1 MDTGYDAMSTRKYWV
16 DLFTWTTW
24 QEFLAAGG
32 QVSGF
37 RERNWKI
44 VQRIQPG
51 DYLLCYLVG
60 MHRWIGVLEVTSDPF
75 QDVTP
80 IWKDDVYPCRVG
92 VKVLVGLTAET
103 AVPIK
108 ELADRLS
115 IFSRHT
121 DPRSWGVYLQRSPTL
136 WKESDGE
143 IVVKALLDAENNPV
157 SRPVPKAR
165 LSWKPQLLKTKKV
178 GLVTVP

>member
-1 MDTGYDAMSTRKYWV
+1 MDTGCDAMSTRKYWV

-60 MHRWIGVLEVTSDPF
+60 LHRWIGVLEVTSDPF
-75 QDVTP
+75 RDITP
-80 IWKDDVYPCRVG
+80 IWKDDVYPSRVR

-115 IFSRHT
+115 IFSSHT
-121 DPRSWGVYLQRSPTL
+121 DPRSWGMYLQRSPTL

-143 IVVKALLDAENNPV
+143 TVVKALLNQSHSETLMPAPGPRRKHPAGDVDLTVA
-157 SRPVPKAR
+157 
-165 LSWKPQLLKTKKV
+165 
-178 GLVTVP
+178 LV